1 MLPKFCPQTMQYF
14 PPIRLAILSWH
25 HAQAVFNNNAI
36 NRNVKFQVGFV
47 CDSRCNLNCDSS
59 CDLNCDSICILWF
72 HFTDF
77 VFVFLETMEMTAA
90 LLHSQPPLQ
99 LVSCHGPIMHP
110 ATPSNQRL
118 ANDTY
123 RWQLIFLSVPVTHPL
138 PIIKYYCSNPFLF
151 LCFELHSMHGL
162 NNR

>member
-1 MLPKFCPQTMQYF
+1 MQYF

-36 NRNVKFQVGFV
+36 NRNVRFQVGLFV
-47 CDSRCNLNCDSS
+47 TQDVTWLVTQAVSCDSS

-77 VFVFLETMEMTAA
+77 FFLETMEMTAA

-123 RWQLIFLSVPVTHPL
+123 RWQLIFFICASHKSSPNHKTL
-138 PIIKYYCSNPFLF
+138 LF
-151 LCFELHSMHGL
+151 KSFFISLLWITFYGL